1 MPGRRGLHIPL
12 TARLAVLAWAD
23 PANPRKLDHQDIRPG
38 SIRWLNAASWEEAPG
53 FVVGHPDD
61 KAELE
66 RMTSAA
72 DVDKW
77 GALTRGA
84 YYGHEARRP
93 GLFND
98 L

>member
-1 MPGRRGLHIPL
+1 MADLPDKSAALGRSWDASGPYG
-12 TARLAVLAWAD
+12 WS
-23 PANPRKLDHQDIRPG
+23 PRKVDHQDMRPG
-38 SIRWLNAASWEEAPG
+38 GIRWLNAASWEEAPD

-61 KAELE
+61 NKAELE

-84 YYGHEARRP
+84 YFGHEARRP
-93 GLFND
+93 GLFDD

>member
-1 MPGRRGLHIPL
+1 MPCAARRKAAALAKESLHNDLPL
-12 TARLAVLAWAD
+12 
-23 PANPRKLDHQDIRPG
+23 IG
-38 SIRWLNAASWEEAPG
+38 NAASWEEAPD

-93 GLFND
+93 GLFDD